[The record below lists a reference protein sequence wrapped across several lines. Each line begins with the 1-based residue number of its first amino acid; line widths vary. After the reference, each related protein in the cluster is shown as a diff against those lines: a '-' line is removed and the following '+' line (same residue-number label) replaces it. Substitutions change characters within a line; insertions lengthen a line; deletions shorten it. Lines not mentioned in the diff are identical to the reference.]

1 MGSDTATTE
10 SLESGKAYYVE
21 ASGTFRIT
29 NAGLMD
35 AEFNIKDHTGTFVY
49 NKWGSGQ
56 GYWYWNGAQPG
67 DFDSAE
73 GAYQA
78 DNTYRYNFTG
88 RGTTETFN
96 YDDSHASGDNDG
108 LLNLKVYEDGG
119 EFSDLVKLDDASGSG
134 SLGDSASIT
143 NIDSAITTIIAEIQ
157 NVGSTQDRL
166 ANRKEFIDTK
176 NEKVEAV
183 RSTYEDADFAKEQM
197 ELMKVQILQQT
208 ATAALAQA
216 NAAPQS
222 VLSLFR

>member
-1 MGSDTATTE
+1 MPLKPNE
-10 SLESGKAYYVE
+10 
-21 ASGTFRIT
+21 IT
-29 NAGLMD
+29 
-35 AEFNIKDHTGTFVY
+35 
-49 NKWGSGQ
+49 
-56 GYWYWNGAQPG
+56 
-67 DFDSAE
+67 
-73 GAYQA
+73 YQA
-78 DNTYRYNFTG
+78 NNTYTFNFTG
-88 RGTTETFN
+88 RGTTETFS
-96 YDDSHASGDNDG
+96 YDDSAFYVDNG
-108 LLNLKVYEDGG
+108 GGPLNFKVYEAEG
-119 EFSDLVKLDDASGSG
+119 EFSDLIKLDDASGSG

-166 ANRKEFIDTK
+166 INRKEFIDTK